1 MKRLL
6 ISCTDDC
13 VTLQQEVGEHSVMS
27 FLMLKWLKLSNIT
40 AVRQMQFSKTLQEFS
55 RHITHLQRPLRKII
69 YHTRNQ
75 EFYLN

>member
-1 MKRLL
+1 MIVFSRM
-6 ISCTDDC
+6 
-13 VTLQQEVGEHSVMS
+13 VGEHPVMS

-69 YHTRNQ
+69 YHIRNQ